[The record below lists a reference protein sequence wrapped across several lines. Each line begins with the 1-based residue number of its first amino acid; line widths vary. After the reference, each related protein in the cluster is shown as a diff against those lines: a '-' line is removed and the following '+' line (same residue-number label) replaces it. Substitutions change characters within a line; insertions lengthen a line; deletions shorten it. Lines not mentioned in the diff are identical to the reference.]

1 MPEDEDFT
9 ITYKGAQVN
18 VSPVLNGGNIYFIVH
33 LANDVVIA
41 ERWMDESWEWYE
53 INIGNTPQAAEL
65 GIIIEKMDV

>member
-9 ITYKGAQVN
+9 ITYKGAQVT

-33 LANDVVIA
+33 LATDVVIA

-53 INIGNTPQAAEL
+53 INIGSTPQAAEL
-65 GIIIEKMDV
+65 GVSEWTV